1 MLDPDD
7 NLLVDTDFD
16 GTYEDS
22 TLEFTSNEIRFKFK
36 TRSNLTYEFYSYQ
49 IDGISFTHNYSN
61 VNATGESVFVPIVT
75 IKDYKLNTDS
85 SDELDMYDYDSDND
99 GCFDVIEAGYFD
111 GDGDGI
117 FGEGIPTIDNG
128 GVNSRGQIVFTDYE
142 PNLSLIHI

>member
-1 MLDPDD
+1 MLLLKNGESFVLKSLPSTTNITLLDPDD

-75 IKDYKLNTDS
+75 IKDYKLSKSKMMIS
-85 SDELDMYDYDSDND
+85 STLDELS
-99 GCFDVIEAGYFD
+99 IR
-111 GDGDGI
+111 
-117 FGEGIPTIDNG
+117 TIL
-128 GVNSRGQIVFTDYE
+128 F
-142 PNLSLIHI
+142 L